1 MARSQVVQMCEEVA
15 SRVERAARRLRP
27 PAWFRAAAASPR
39 GFLLAARRPSRLPPW
54 PLPALEGGQPPPPPP
69 AAAASGSH
77 SAPATL
83 TRRRDRDRQRAADAA
98 DEETWSRDAA
108 TLYATPLSSRRQR
121 PQSDWQTAPLGGWD
135 STPPRRHRSQL
146 TLRTTSPAP
155 ASDAGWSQEVRRP
168 YLGWRSL
175 ERLSRRPWT
184 PEERLAAS
192 LLERSG
198 RSTPISSKE
207 ASAPN
212 KQSRTQPSDADA
224 PRVRTAASSLRS
236 EPAGTSTPPASSG
249 RTEHTTHSH
258 RQSKEL
264 SPLSRRV
271 TTLTVTVNERNT
283 DAETPSSSGS
293 KSAEFSDMSTGSLEL
308 RPAEE
313 DSSRKRHIGYENSH
327 HLEQDTLPSV
337 SNYPEVKSQKSPQ
350 HKGLPLSTQIKTLPV
365 RATEPA
371 EDLAFASHNYPTK
384 VRDKPYDVQHFPS
397 AEGDT
402 VSRGETP
409 EKVADR
415 DMREEKGTTLK
426 HQYQNGPTQLPAQLK
441 ALSVTTHYN
450 DDGDDLSAKTND
462 KHFPARDLLASS
474 YNTVPLNASNVP
486 TSVNTTSTP
495 IPASGEDYYRTTNH
509 VNLTKSPLLRE
520 RTFTIDRSIV
530 SDNGDFRTKQL
541 PTVELRTRSLEVTL
555 PQRVTTNDTSR
566 KVSIQEQ
573 FWVAED
579 HTPSAVQEDPSLLIL
594 PLVKQT
600 ATAPAAHS
608 SSISSSI
615 ANRKSTPTFPTS
627 SPIKA
632 SLGAAIDTKTLPYPV
647 QLDYVSNT
655 NSPSSSAAKMFDVNQ
670 LRSVELRTRSV
681 EIPLPQVTSVIADPS
696 DSNFSPSAAAK
707 NTSVPNIL
715 EGSSQSSAVIRAVS
729 MPPVPR
735 DRTFCIESPS
745 VPLKGTSTFRQ
756 LPAAEF
762 QSPSSDVTLVQRGS
776 AVATARPYSHRQETE
791 PIPSG
796 LDHRHSVPASP
807 LVETSLTTIHVTP
820 SPVVAEYRSVYSDT
834 SPLLGRKPFTVNHVE
849 APGGYRTKNSDED
862 TKSREVSLSSALP
875 KPFEPMPISQSKI
888 PVPTGSKPS
897 SEKETT
903 VTAQMDTSHR
913 PLNHIQPTERIQ
925 KSSFPATSVI
935 RRPSYRVATRNELN
949 PSYRKKRSAADVNTA
964 GDVISTPIISPAEN
978 SRSKTAPIVKP
989 PRLRTKDNST
999 TTPKPLPRQKHTLA
1013 AQTVQ
1018 RSDNVGPVTHNT
1030 ELHLPNGVSP
1040 LPYSALR
1047 ILDSQRPPNT
1057 TGPTNTMSVSFK
1069 LPVSSESDTPASKQP
1084 MPSHQNIPNPT
1095 LLTPL
1100 KYKPCTTTDL

>member
-1 MARSQVVQMCEEVA
+1 MCEEVA

-54 PLPALEGGQPPPPPP
+54 PLPALEGGQPAPPPP
-69 AAAASGSH
+69 AAAGSGSH

-83 TRRRDRDRQRAADAA
+83 TRRRERDRDRQRAADAA

-121 PQSDWQTAPLGGWD
+121 PQSDWQTAPLGDWD

-198 RSTPISSKE
+198 RSTPVSSKE

-224 PRVRTAASSLRS
+224 SRVRSAASSLRS
-236 EPAGTSTPPASSG
+236 EPAGTSTPPATSG

-271 TTLTVTVNERNT
+271 TTLTVTVNESNR

-293 KSAEFSDMSTGSLEL
+293 KSAELSDVSIGSLEL

-313 DSSRKRHIGYENSH
+313 DSSRKRHTGYENSQ

-350 HKGLPLSTQIKTLPV
+350 HKGLPLSTQIKALPV
-365 RATEPA
+365 RRTEPA
-371 EDLAFASHNYPTK
+371 EDLALASHNYPSK
-384 VRDKPYDVQHFPS
+384 VPDDVQHFPS
-397 AEGDT
+397 AEADT
-402 VSRGETP
+402 VSRGKTP
-409 EKVADR
+409 EKVADLTSR
-415 DMREEKGTTLK
+415 DMREEKGTALK
-426 HQYQNGPTQLPAQLK
+426 HQYQNAPTQLPTQLK

-450 DDGDDLSAKTND
+450 NDGDDLSAKAND
-462 KHFPARDLLASS
+462 KHFLARDLLARS
-474 YNTVPLNASNVP
+474 YDTVPLNASNVP
-486 TSVNTTSTP
+486 TSANTTSAP
-495 IPASGEDYYRTTNH
+495 VPASGEDYYRTTNH

-632 SLGAAIDTKTLPYPV
+632 SPGAAIDTKTLPYPV
-647 QLDYVSNT
+647 QLDYASNT
-655 NSPSSSAAKMFDVNQ
+655 NSPSSSGAKTFDVNQ

-681 EIPLPQVTSVIADPS
+681 EIPLPQVTSVTADPS
-696 DSNFSPSAAAK
+696 DSDFSPSAAAK

-715 EGSSQSSAVIRAVS
+715 EGSSQLSAVIRAIS

-735 DRTFCIESPS
+735 DRTFCIDSPS

-762 QSPSSDVTLVQRGS
+762 QSPSSDVTLVQRGG
-776 AVATARPYSHRQETE
+776 AVASARPYSHRQETE
-791 PIPSG
+791 PVPSG
-796 LDHRHSVPASP
+796 LNHRHSVPASP

-849 APGGYRTKNSDED
+849 APGGYRTKSSAED

-888 PVPTGSKPS
+888 PVPTVSKPS
-897 SEKETT
+897 SEKETA

-925 KSSFPATSVI
+925 KSALPATSVI

-949 PSYRKKRSAADVNTA
+949 PSYRKKRSAAGVNTT
-964 GDVISTPIISPAEN
+964 GDVISTPVLSPAEN

-1057 TGPTNTMSVSFK
+1057 TGPANTMSVSFK

-1084 MPSHQNIPNPT
+1084 MPSLQNIPNPT

>member
-1 MARSQVVQMCEEVA
+1 MQSN
-15 SRVERAARRLRP
+15 
-27 PAWFRAAAASPR
+27 
-39 GFLLAARRPSRLPPW
+39 
-54 PLPALEGGQPPPPPP
+54 
-69 AAAASGSH
+69 
-77 SAPATL
+77 
-83 TRRRDRDRQRAADAA
+83 
-98 DEETWSRDAA
+98 EETWSRDAA

-198 RSTPISSKE
+198 RSTPASSKE

-212 KQSRTQPSDADA
+212 KQSTSTHRTQTSDADA
-224 PRVRTAASSLRS
+224 SRVRTAASSLRS
-236 EPAGTSTPPASSG
+236 EPVDTSTPPATSG
-249 RTEHTTHSH
+249 RTEQTTDNH

-271 TTLTVTVNERNT
+271 TTLTVTVNERNR

-293 KSAEFSDMSTGSLEL
+293 KSAEFSDMSTGSLEQ
-308 RPAEE
+308 RSAEE
-313 DSSRKRHIGYENSH
+313 DCSRKRHIGYENSE
-327 HLEQDTLPSV
+327 HLQQDTLPSV

-365 RATEPA
+365 RTTEPA
-371 EDLAFASHNYPTK
+371 EDLALASHNYPSK
-384 VRDKPYDVQHFPS
+384 VQDQPNDLQHFPS

-402 VSRGETP
+402 VSRGMTP
-409 EKVADR
+409 DLTSR

-426 HQYQNGPTQLPAQLK
+426 HQYQNGPTQLLTQLK

-450 DDGDDLSAKTND
+450 NDGDNLSAKAND
-462 KHFPARDLLASS
+462 KHFPARDLLARS
-474 YNTVPLNASNVP
+474 YDTVPLNASNVP
-486 TSVNTTSTP
+486 TSANTTSAP
-495 IPASGEDYYRTTNH
+495 VPASGEDYYRTTNH

-520 RTFTIDRSIV
+520 RTFTIDQSIV
-530 SDNGDFRTKQL
+530 SANGDFRTKQL

-600 ATAPAAHS
+600 VATVPAAHS

-632 SLGAAIDTKTLPYPV
+632 SPGAAIDTKTLPYPV

-655 NSPSSSAAKMFDVNQ
+655 NSPSSSGAKTFDVNQ

-681 EIPLPQVTSVIADPS
+681 EIPLPQVTSVIADPADS
-696 DSNFSPSAAAK
+696 DFSPSAAAK

-715 EGSSQSSAVIRAVS
+715 EGSSLSSAVSRAIS

-756 LPAAEF
+756 LPPAEF

-776 AVATARPYSHRQETE
+776 TVATARPYSHRQETE
-791 PIPSG
+791 PVPSG
-796 LDHRHSVPASP
+796 LNHRHSVPASP

-849 APGGYRTKNSDED
+849 APGGYRTKSSAKD

-875 KPFEPMPISQSKI
+875 TPFEPMPISQSKI
-888 PVPTGSKPS
+888 PVPTASKPS
-897 SEKETT
+897 SEKETA

-913 PLNHIQPTERIQ
+913 PLNHIQPTERTQ
-925 KSSFPATSVI
+925 KFSLPATSVI

-949 PSYRKKRSAADVNTA
+949 PSYRKKRSAAGVNTV
-964 GDVISTPIISPAEN
+964 GDVISTSVTSPTEN
-978 SRSKTAPIVKP
+978 SFSKTAPIVKP

-999 TTPKPLPRQKHTLA
+999 TTPKPLTRQKHTLA

-1047 ILDSQRPPNT
+1047 ILDSQRPTNT
-1057 TGPTNTMSVSFK
+1057 TSVSFK
-1069 LPVSSESDTPASKQP
+1069 LPVSSESNTPASKQS
-1084 MPSHQNIPNPT
+1084 MPSLQNIPNPT